1 MCLRVYV
8 LVCVLCMYLR
18 VYVFACVYLHMHLY
32 TCVCVYVFVC
42 MYLLP
47 LVAAEPHGWILD
59 PVTKAGVNLPALI
72 MKIYNA
78 CLSILKI

>member
-1 MCLRVYV
+1 MCMYE
-8 LVCVLCMYLR
+8 CVLCMCLR
-18 VYVFACVYLHMHLY
+18 VYVFACAYLHMHLY

-72 MKIYNA
+72 MKIYNDQVFW
-78 CLSILKI
+78 KYNMFET